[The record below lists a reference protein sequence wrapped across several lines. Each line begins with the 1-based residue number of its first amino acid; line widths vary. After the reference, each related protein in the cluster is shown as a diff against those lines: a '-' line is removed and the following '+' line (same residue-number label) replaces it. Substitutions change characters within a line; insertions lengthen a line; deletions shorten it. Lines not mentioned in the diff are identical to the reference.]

1 LKYQEDEVMKF
12 VKVTLAV
19 LFVAVLLV
27 GCAPAV
33 QPAPIPEPTPT
44 PAPVPSTFNNAGQP
58 ITVPIGVSFTISVS
72 SNPSTGYSWVA
83 SYDHS
88 LLQLIKQS
96 TPSESGLMGASGTE
110 NFEFKGMRTGNTAVY
125 LNYQRGWEPN
135 SPTTE
140 TKTFDVTITG

>member
-1 LKYQEDEVMKF
+1 MKF

-19 LFVAVLLV
+19 LFIAVLLV

-33 QPAPIPEPTPT
+33 QPAPPAPEPTPA
-44 PAPVPSTFNNAGQP
+44 PAPSTFNNAGQP

-96 TPSESGLMGASGTE
+96 TPSNSGLMGASGTE

-140 TKTFDVTITG
+140 TKTFNVTITG